1 MRHSYQ
7 TAAAALLA
15 CVAALGASTARAEHP
30 SGPACMDIKWNAQFL
45 KSFPRAPAAC
55 QEVVVRNDKKFA
67 RFDAKVI
74 AVGRDT
80 VAVRFLNVAGD
91 PGREV
96 KIKPN
101 PDGRV
106 SMGGKKVE
114 YSKLQKGDKLT
125 FWVPE
130 REVGV
135 VSDPDETAASTI
147 ILN

>member
-1 MRHSYQ
+1 M
-7 TAAAALLA
+7 
-15 CVAALGASTARAEHP
+15 AALGATTARAEHP
-30 SGPACMDIKWNAQFL
+30 PGPACMDINWNAQLL

-67 RFDAKVI
+67 RFEAKVT
-74 AVGRDT
+74 AVGTDT

-96 KIKPN
+96 TIKPSPN
-101 PDGRV
+101 ARV
-106 SMGGKKVE
+106 SIGGKKVE

-130 REVGV
+130 HEVGV